1 MARKLKNRTRKLLL
15 ETLTKMGIEYEFEA
29 VDDSIQF
36 NLYDKLFCVEAH
48 EEGRYIS
55 IEFSRYD
62 IHFYLD
68 DVRFLLNAINEANYE
83 GKNSD
88 SGVTISFDSKE
99 IKFYKSILFIEEIP
113 DLDDYLRM
121 ELLKFVRAN
130 ISLNYK
136 LEKFHEIEVEK
147 KGSKL
152 DGNHSIRD
160 LFIETISEMGCTFEP
175 SEEDNNAIVMDYRH
189 RKFFVIFQEYNHY
202 INISHAYYF
211 HKVKLSNTEEVSRLH
226 EAINTVNQIWSVT
239 TVCEVP
245 KRSRMLKVYSK
256 RDIPFMPEMPN
267 LIGFLHD
274 VLDEFFAAES
284 DLKIE
289 LEKLKEQ

>member
-1 MARKLKNRTRKLLL
+1 MARKLKNKTRKLLL
-15 ETLTKMGIEYEFEA
+15 ETLTKMGIKYDIDE
-29 VDDSIQF
+29 VDDSILF
-36 NLYDKLFCVEAH
+36 DLYDKLFCIEAH
-48 EEGRYIS
+48 EEDKYIS
-55 IEFSRYD
+55 IEFSRND
-62 IHFYLD
+62 IHYYLD

-83 GKNSD
+83 EKNSD

-99 IKFYKSILFIEEIP
+99 IKFYKSILFIEEIS

-160 LFIETISEMGCTFEP
+160 LFIETVSEMGCTFEP
-175 SEEDNNAIVMDYRH
+175 SEEDNNAIVMDYRR

-202 INISHAYYF
+202 ISISHAYYF

-226 EAINTVNQIWSVT
+226 EAINTVNQIRSVT

-256 RDIPFMPEMPN
+256 RDIPFMPEIPN
-267 LIGFLHD
+267 LIGYLTD
-274 VLDEFFAAES
+274 ALNEFIFAEFDIANEM
-284 DLKIE
+284 DD
-289 LEKLKEQ
+289 LKEQ